1 MGLFR
6 KLIDSEYKE
15 LKRFEKIAQEIVAK
29 EEEIAAL
36 SDDELKNKTKE
47 FKGRLEKGESLND
60 LVVDA
65 FAVVTGADYRVLG
78 ERP

>member
-36 SDDELKNKTKE
+36 SDDELKK
-47 FKGRLEKGESLND
+47 
-60 LVVDA
+60 
-65 FAVVTGADYRVLG
+65 
-78 ERP
+78 